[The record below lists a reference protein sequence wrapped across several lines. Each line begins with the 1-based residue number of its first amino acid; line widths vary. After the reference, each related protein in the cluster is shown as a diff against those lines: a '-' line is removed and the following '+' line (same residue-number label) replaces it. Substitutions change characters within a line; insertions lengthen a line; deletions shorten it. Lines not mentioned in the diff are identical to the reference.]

1 MQVEPSEH
9 DVIQKRLGN
18 YEVAKRLILSSTGT
32 KTNDLLGVDRQ
43 PATPLPSKNANDG
56 FFQKS
61 SRNPNLQKRIISDQT
76 SASGFRKERE
86 KFNAIG
92 GLSDKHHVKL
102 NEKGKDDRFPN
113 KASTIAHRHNV
124 HDLSSSSQKANNP
137 VQASSSSQK
146 GNNPVQASSSSQKGN
161 NPVQASS
168 SSQKGNNP
176 VQASSSS
183 QKGNYPVQASSSSQK
198 GHNPVQTKESSHSST
213 EKPVS
218 SHNPVVSAKT
228 HQYRRSRGESH
239 HRSISPSSV
248 TGSQADK
255 SSAHPEVKESVTQ
268 SKPQPLRRD
277 SILSTFGKELEEVN
291 SSASQPKSASISH
304 SDKNDDISKPN
315 KASAKTKPVDSSI
328 LKVKEDNRNGMNT
341 FNGRV
346 RPTIHIPE
354 VSLW

>member
-1 MQVEPSEH
+1 MCLIFVLLILQVEPSEH

-92 GLSDKHHVKL
+92 GLTDKHHVKL

-113 KASTIAHRHNV
+113 KASTIAHRPNV
-124 HDLSSSSQKANNP
+124 HDL
-137 VQASSSSQK
+137 SSSSQK

-161 NPVQASS
+161 NPAQTSS

-248 TGSQADK
+248 IGSQADK

-291 SSASQPKSASISH
+291 SSASQPKSASISL